1 MTIGSR
7 EARERFLRR
16 ANPCPRGA
24 RRLPRAARRRRRAR
38 HPPTRRAARHLFQ
51 SHKGAISI
59 KQLSE
64 MSSIKTDDIVSTLQA
79 LQLIKYWK
87 GQHMIAVSPRVI
99 QEHLGSDSTRTT
111 LQVDSQ
117 GFAPTWQPYSMRA
130 AQQQQQQQAKA

>member
-16 ANPCPRGA
+16 ANPCPRA
-24 RRLPRAARRRRRAR
+24 RAACRAPLAAAAAR
-38 HPPTRRAARHLFQ
+38 AAPPTRRAARHLFQ

-87 GQHMIAVSPRVI
+87 GQHMIAVSPKVLHD
-99 QEHLGSDSTRTT
+99 HLESESARKQ
-111 LQVDSQ
+111 LQVDVSKLH
-117 GFAPTWQPYSMRA
+117 WQPHSLRA
-130 AQQQQQQQAKA
+130 A

>member
-16 ANPCPRGA
+16 ANPCPRGV

-38 HPPTRRAARHLFQ
+38 RPPTRRAARHPFQ

-87 GQHMIAVSPRVI
+87 GQHMIAVSPKVLHD
-99 QEHLGSDSTRTT
+99 HLESESARKQ
-111 LQVDSQ
+111 LQVDVSKLH
-117 GFAPTWQPYSMRA
+117 WQPHSLRA
-130 AQQQQQQQAKA
+130 A

>member
-24 RRLPRAARRRRRAR
+24 RRLRAPLAAAAARAARRRAV
-38 HPPTRRAARHLFQ
+38 PPAAFQ

-87 GQHMIAVSPRVI
+87 GQHMIAVSPKVLHD
-99 QEHLGSDSTRTT
+99 HLESESARKQ
-111 LQVDSQ
+111 LQVDVSKLH
-117 GFAPTWQPYSMRA
+117 WQPHSLRA
-130 AQQQQQQQAKA
+130 A

>member
-38 HPPTRRAARHLFQ
+38 RPPTRRAARHLFQ

-79 LQLIKYWK
+79 LKLIKYWK
-87 GQHMIAVSPRVI
+87 GQHMISVSSRVL
-99 QEHLGSDSTRTT
+99 QEYVTSEQTRSG
-111 LQVDSQ
+111 LQVVRVSL
-117 GFAPTWQPYSMRA
+117 TVTVTVTVTLTVTLTLTLTRWT
-130 AQQQQQQQAKA
+130 